1 MATKVQPF
9 GQSGT
14 DGPGPVNKVKLD
26 PLPGSVEPVDVEAG
40 TQEQKRQEPEPQPEQ
55 AYAPTPS
62 TPPRQPRQQ
71 KVVA

>member
-14 DGPGPVNKVKLD
+14 DGPGPANKVKLD

-40 TQEQKRQEPEPQPEQ
+40 TQEQKRQEPEQ
-55 AYAPTPS
+55 AYAATPS
-62 TPPRQPRQQ
+62 PPPRQPHQQ